1 MMFLYSIQGIL
12 PSGQEVAVKKLSKT
26 SGQGM
31 TEFRNEL
38 TLICKLQH
46 TNLVQLIGHCIHEQE
61 RILIYEYMPN
71 KSLDFFL
78 FGMYYL
84 YNLIKVVY

>member
-1 MMFLYSIQGIL
+1 L

-26 SGQGM
+26 SGQGG

-38 TLICKLQH
+38 TLISKLQH

-61 RILIYEYMPN
+61 RMFIYDYEYMSN

-78 FGMYYL
+78 FGEKY
-84 YNLIKVVY
+84 